1 MQLSQMKIQCLLLS
15 IHLDIKKVC
24 DGSNCV
30 VWYIDLQ
37 KGVELVVAAAQ
48 RGINSFIAVTPV
60 Q

>member
-1 MQLSQMKIQCLLLS
+1 MQLSHTVIQCLPLS

-30 VWYIDLQ
+30 IWCVDLQ
-37 KGVELVVAAAQ
+37 KGVELVVAVAQ
-48 RGINSFIAVTPV
+48 WGINSFIAVTPV